1 MALRKIVNS
10 DATHKV
16 YQPKWNCS
24 YIPSDQLYI
33 DGWYF
38 TFGDVFSSAL
48 KNGEFPLD
56 ALARAEKFENP
67 IYWLSRNPAILS
79 ATRNEE
85 VEVAYEAKIGDTI
98 QYIGKTFTIEKA
110 DNFNLK
116 LFLAAF
122 HLLHIL
128 YAL

>member
-16 YQPKWNCS
+16 YEPKWNCS

-33 DGWYF
+33 DGWYY

-67 IYWLSRNPAILS
+67 IYWLSRNPAMIS

-85 VEVAYEAKIGDTI
+85 VEVAYKAKIGDTI
-98 QYIGKTFTIEKA
+98 QYIGKTFTIEKG
-110 DNFNLK
+110 DYENLK
-116 LFLAAF
+116 LVEV
-122 HLLHIL
+122 
-128 YAL
+128 